1 MFAGTVMVQAG
12 PNQFS
17 RGSTDTFIYPRLPF
31 LGDLLQVS
39 RLPQLNLQLQ
49 ARHGASGEPLGPS
62 GEPRGRYNENGLLA
76 P

>member
-1 MFAGTVMVQAG
+1 MPFLASHTTAARLTPSRALTFAWPPVPLATCVSAGTVMVQAG

-39 RLPQLNLQLQ
+39 V
-49 ARHGASGEPLGPS
+49 
-62 GEPRGRYNENGLLA
+62 
-76 P
+76 